1 MPVKSKTCATTP
13 WFNMAFVA
21 ATVLS
26 AGAATIV
33 FSLTEAAAVEAAA
46 KNGTGTL
53 KAEYVTVEEVRK
65 VCRELRIRDWT
76 QLKDPEVEPAEAKTI
91 LATLDT
97 VGTTIQPDEFRRGLA
112 VELEHGIR
120 FKEANVTNNHPI
132 LTGKIVLAHLKEFP
146 DYYKRLEILEI
157 EGDLHKAILSGDPAG
172 LPDLYRKLAKA
183 KLALAQAEADQLAK

>member
-1 MPVKSKTCATTP
+1 MPVNSKTCSTPP

-21 ATVLS
+21 TTVLS
-26 AGAATIV
+26 AGALAFIFSPPEAT
-33 FSLTEAAAVEAAA
+33 AVEPAAR
-46 KNGTGTL
+46 NGTGTL

-65 VCRELRIRDWT
+65 VCQQLRIRDWT
-76 QLKDPEVEPAEAKTI
+76 QLKHPEVEPEEAKAI

-97 VGTTIQPDEFRRGLA
+97 VGTTIQPDEFRRGLG
-112 VELEHGIR
+112 VELEHGVR

-157 EGDLHKAILSGDPAG
+157 EGDLHKAILSGDSVG